1 MKFSIERI
9 VHIREVIDVIYNK
22 WIASIFFHASFNVLH
37 LFTLLLLGELIVKT
51 FFLLKGNLQKSNRQ
65 KF

>member
-1 MKFSIERI
+1 M
-9 VHIREVIDVIYNK
+9 N
-22 WIASIFFHASFNVLH
+22 SFNLIFLPLSMFFVFLS
-37 LFTLLLLGELIVKT
+37 TLLLLGELIVKT